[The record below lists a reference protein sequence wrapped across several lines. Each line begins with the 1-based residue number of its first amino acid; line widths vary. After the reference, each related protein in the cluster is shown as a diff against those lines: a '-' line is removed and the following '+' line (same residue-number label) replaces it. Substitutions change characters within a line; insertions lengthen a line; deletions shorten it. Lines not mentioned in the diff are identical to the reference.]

1 MYYDTQEASASAAD
15 RIVHHFDPAANA
27 FEWNRAA
34 SFNLTPRGKGG
45 PSTPVHPLTSA
56 YRHLVAVIVGVD
68 GPSEMQR

>member
-1 MYYDTQEASASAAD
+1 MSYDTHEMPASAA
-15 RIVHHFDPAANA
+15 RQIVHHFDPAANA

-34 SFNLTPRGKGG
+34 SFNLTPRGEG

-56 YRHLVAVIVGVD
+56 YRRLVAVIVGVD

>member
-15 RIVHHFDPAANA
+15 RIAHRFDPAANA
-27 FEWNRAA
+27 LEWNRAA
-34 SFNLTPRGKGG
+34 SFNLTPRGEG

-56 YRHLVAVIVGVD
+56 YRRLVAVIVCVD

>member
-15 RIVHHFDPAANA
+15 RIAHRFDPAANA

-34 SFNLTPRGKGG
+34 SFNMTPSGEG

-56 YRHLVAVIVGVD
+56 YRHLAAVIVGVD

>member
-1 MYYDTQEASASAAD
+1 MSYDTHEMPASAA
-15 RIVHHFDPAANA
+15 RQIVLHFDPAANA

-34 SFNLTPRGKGG
+34 SFNLTPSGEG

-56 YRHLVAVIVGVD
+56 YRHLAAVIVGVD